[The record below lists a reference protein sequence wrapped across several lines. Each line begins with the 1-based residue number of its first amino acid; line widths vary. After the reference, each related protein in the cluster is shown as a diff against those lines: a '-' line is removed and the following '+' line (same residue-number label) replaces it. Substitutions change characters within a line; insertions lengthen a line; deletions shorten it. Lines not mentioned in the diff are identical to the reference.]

1 MTQENKKIVTKK
13 EKATDKQSVGF
24 SSDVITVVNGGYSLG
39 IKAFTSMHVHSGKK
53 SEK

>member
-1 MTQENKKIVTKK
+1 MTQENKKFITKK

-24 SSDVITVVNGGYSLG
+24 SSDIVTVINGSSALG
-39 IKAFTSMHVHSGKK
+39 IKAFTAMNVHSGKK